1 PGPRRGRPRV
11 IDLQPLRPRHG
22 ETILA
27 GQDELLAREIIGRR
41 WDRPGPEAV
50 LERVQNWRTAGPLR
64 EYAALSGTSH
74 GQGALIGGVGLAV
87 RGAGI
92 RRGPAALTY
101 RGLEA
106 VRGRGHGHGIA
117 AALLQHARAEPR
129 SGGLVLGIDPG
140 NHASQAVARAL
151 GARST
156 GRSEPHPCARRRTVG
171 RWSLVLDA

>member
-1 PGPRRGRPRV
+1 M

-22 ETILA
+22 EAILA

-41 WDRPGPEAV
+41 WDRPGLEAF
-50 LERVQNWRTAGPLR
+50 LERVQNWRTDGPLR
-64 EYAALSGTSH
+64 EYAALSGTGH
-74 GQGALIGGVGLAV
+74 GQGELIGGGGLALL
-87 RGAGI
+87 GAGI
-92 RRGPAALTY
+92 QRGQAALTY
-101 RGLEA
+101 WVLKAHRGS
-106 VRGRGHGHGIA
+106 GHGHAIA

-129 SGGLVLGIDPG
+129 IGELVLRIDPG

-151 GARST
+151 GARPT